1 MNTARNRRGALLLV
15 NCFKNQIIILLKT
28 LVKSKEIFDACYP
41 SLFCQWVE
49 LDELVSQK
57 SKIFHENVETT
68 VIDSLVVTG
77 NKKVLSKWL

>member
-1 MNTARNRRGALLLV
+1 MTTARNRRGALFLV

-28 LVKSKEIFDACYP
+28 LVKSKEIFDAFYP

-49 LDELVSQK
+49 LNELVSQK
-57 SKIFHENVETT
+57 SKIFHKNVKTT

-77 NKKVLSKWL
+77 NRKVLSKWL

>member
-1 MNTARNRRGALLLV
+1 MP
-15 NCFKNQIIILLKT
+15 
-28 LVKSKEIFDACYP
+28 CYP